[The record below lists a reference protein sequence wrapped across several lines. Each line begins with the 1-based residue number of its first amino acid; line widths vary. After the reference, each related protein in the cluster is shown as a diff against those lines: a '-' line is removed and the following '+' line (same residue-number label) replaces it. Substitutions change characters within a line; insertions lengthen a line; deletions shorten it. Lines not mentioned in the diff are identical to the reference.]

1 MRLTPNKIVTEGKKC
16 ATEAKN
22 ALTDLKMRKTRG
34 IMLDFVNKY
43 IIGTSVP
50 ILLMTAGVFY
60 LIILKGTPLK
70 NPLKMIKAM
79 ITPNENEKDG
89 ISPFRSVTMALA
101 GTLGVGN
108 IVGVASAIALG
119 GFGAI
124 FWMWISALVAM
135 ILKYAEITL
144 AVSHRRKRKKD
155 LFEEENHGGAMFY
168 IKDYFELHG
177 KKKLG
182 VILASVFAAF
192 CVVDSISMGCIVQVN
207 AVSSAFK
214 GVSSVP
220 TWVCG
225 ILLTVMTALVITKGT
240 SGISAL
246 TEYLVPLMS
255 LGYIIMSVAVMIIG
269 RDRLPEAMGA
279 IFRDAFSVSSTAG
292 GVLGFLVSDA
302 LRFGTMRGLLSNEA
316 GCGTA
321 PFAHAAS
328 NTSEPAKQ
336 GVWGIFEVFVDTII
350 LCTMTAL
357 VIILNFDDAVSYA
370 SDGIMMTVKAYSAV
384 LGKGAEYFLAIAVL
398 LFAYATVICWAQYG
412 RESVSF
418 LFPNKKRP
426 IKIFTAIYCVSV
438 FVGSVIAPSAI
449 WTLADF
455 CLGSITL
462 MNLLTICLMA
472 PEVRTLTGRYFR

>member
-1 MRLTPNKIVTEGKKC
+1 M
-16 ATEAKN
+16 
-22 ALTDLKMRKTRG
+22 LTDQKMRKTRRK
-34 IMLDFVNKY
+34 MFDFVNKY
-43 IIGTSVP
+43 IIGTSLP
-50 ILLMTAGVFY
+50 ILLIAAGVFY
-60 LIILKGTPLK
+60 LIILKGKPLKTPLR
-70 NPLKMIKAM
+70 MIKSMLA
-79 ITPNENEKDG
+79 PNENDKDG

-124 FWMWISALVAM
+124 FWMWVSALVAM

-144 AVSHRRKRKKD
+144 AVSHRRKRKNEK
-155 LFEEENHGGAMFY
+155 LESENYGGAMYY
-168 IKDYFELHG
+168 IRDYFDHSG
-177 KKKLG
+177 KQKLG
-182 VILASVFAAF
+182 VVLAAVFAIF
-192 CVVDSISMGCIVQVN
+192 CVIDAVSMGCVVQVN
-207 AVSSAFK
+207 AVSSAFH
-214 GVSSVP
+214 GVLDVP
-220 TWVCG
+220 TWIVG
-225 ILLTVMTALVITKGT
+225 AVLTLMTALVVTKGT
-240 SGISAL
+240 KGISAL

-255 LGYIIMSVAVMIIG
+255 LGYIIMSAAVMIIC
-269 RDRLPEAMGA
+269 RDRLPEAMGQ
-279 IFRDAFSVSSTAG
+279 IFKSAFSVGSTAG

-328 NTSEPAKQ
+328 NTDQPAKQ

-357 VIILNFDDAVSYA
+357 VIILNYDDACAYA

-384 LGKGAEYFLAIAVL
+384 VGKGAEYFLAIAVL

-412 RESVSF
+412 RESVSY

-426 IKIFTAIYCVSV
+426 IGVFTVIYCASV
-438 FVGSVIAPSAI
+438 FVGAIIAPSAI

-455 CLGSITL
+455 CIGSITII
-462 MNLLTICLMA
+462 NVIIICLMST
-472 PEVRTLTGRYFR
+472 EVRDLTNRYFYKNKAAQK